1 VFRVD
6 RGTDPPL
13 PLPPVRQVP
22 GQLRLTAYA
31 ATHVGRRISNEDAF
45 LCRLDPPAPDWVQ
58 AVLVVADGIGGRG
71 NGQVASSL
79 AVRAVRDHIV
89 GASVPYSPDAARD
102 LVLASFREA
111 NRLVWETSNTDPL
124 LAEMGTTLTVGVVGQ
139 RTLHVA
145 SLGDSRAYLHRGRR
159 LVRLTRD
166 DWVRASDEPGLPE
179 DLAVPN
185 VTFVTKAVGWD
196 EDPDPQYMELEVGA
210 DDILLFCSDGL
221 WDAISERH
229 IEESI
234 HGGRNNLEATVVR
247 MLERA
252 SKAQEAD
259 NVTVVLVRVDRK

>member
-1 VFRVD
+1 MFRVD
-6 RGTDPPL
+6 KGADPPL

-22 GQLRLTAYA
+22 GQLKLTAYA

-45 LCRLDPPAPDWVQ
+45 LCRLDPPEPQWVQ
-58 AVLVVADGIGGRG
+58 AVLVVADGIGGRA

-89 GASVPYSPDAARD
+89 GAALPYCRMRTRPGARI
-102 LVLASFREA
+102 FPRA

-124 LAEMGTTLTVGVVGQ
+124 LAEMGTTMTVGVVGQ
-139 RTLHVA
+139 RTLHLA

-185 VTFVTKAVGWD
+185 VTFVTRAVGWD
-196 EDPDPQYMELEVGA
+196 EDPDPQYRELELGA

-221 WDAISERH
+221 WDSLSERQ
-229 IEESI
+229 IEEAI
-234 HGGRNNLEATVVR
+234 HRGRNNMEATVVR
-247 MLERA
+247 LLERA

-259 NVTVVLVRVDRK
+259 NVTASLVRLDRK